1 MDQVLFIVWRESV
14 EAMLVIGILYAW
26 LRGNPNA
33 SRGMRYLW
41 GGVAAGLG
49 FALLLG
55 VTILAFDELLPDS
68 AQDYFQLI
76 MVLVASVLIVQMVL
90 WMKRHGRHLKR
101 TLENGMQQNVDNTNW
116 WGMLLLVAL
125 AVGRE
130 GSETAIFLYSSGV
143 AHQGMELLHFSLAA
157 AAGFVL
163 ALLTFWLLQLGGKVF
178 SWRLFFRVT
187 ESLLLLLGA
196 SMLVT
201 GVEKMIGMEWLPAL
215 VDPMWDSSALMPD
228 DGRLGGLLSGLTGY
242 RAQPSLMLLL
252 CYATY
257 WLAVWLLLRRAQ
269 RAASASPAGPMVQ
282 GQRA

>member
-33 SRGMRYLW
+33 GQGMRYLW

-49 FALLLG
+49 FAFLLG
-55 VTILAFDELLPDS
+55 GTILLFDEMLPEG
-68 AQDYFQLI
+68 AQDYFQLA
-76 MVLVASVLIVQMVL
+76 MVLVASALIVQMVL

-101 TLENGMQQNVDNTNW
+101 TLEQGMQQNVDNTNW

-130 GSETAIFLYSSGV
+130 GSETVIFLYSSGV
-143 AHQGMELLHFSLAA
+143 AQQGMALLHFWLAA
-157 AAGFVL
+157 ATGFVL
-163 ALLTFWLLQLGGKVF
+163 ALVTFWLLQLGGKVF

-201 GVEKMIGMEWLPAL
+201 GVEKMIGLEWLPAL
-215 VDPMWDSSALMPD
+215 VDPLWDSSALVPD

-252 CYATY
+252 CYAAY
-257 WLAVWLLLRRAQ
+257 WAAVWFLLRRAQ
-269 RAASASPAGPMVQ
+269 RAAAAPAVAAVAQ